1 MLQCFSLGENILQY
15 TSFPHHDV
23 FLVYKKIRKIAES
36 VDMSFNWVVLGIR
49 RILRAFSPGNVHE
62 HSPRGIGTV
71 CINRKSYGNRDHKKV
86 NKTNIKL
93 L

>member
-1 MLQCFSLGENILQY
+1 MGENILQY
-15 TSFPHHDV
+15 TSFPRHDV

-62 HSPRGIGTV
+62 HLPRGIGTV
-71 CINRKSYGNRDHKKV
+71 FINRKFYGNRDHKKI
-86 NKTNIKL
+86 NKTNKKL